1 MKKKLDSI
9 NNLKS
14 ISLEDDNEKIQF
26 TENLI
31 TLDTKKSLFQKII
44 NYICCLQI

>member
-1 MKKKLDSI
+1 MVKKINSI

-14 ISLEDDNEKIQF
+14 ISLEDETEKIQF

-44 NYICCLQI
+44 NFICCLQI